1 MGDVNHTV
9 TVFGLGEAGSLIAAD
24 LAQAGAVVRGYDP
37 ADVATPQGVERHDD
51 PKTAVRGSGLVMA
64 ITAAVDAQAAI
75 AQAWDVIGRGTVY
88 ADLSTAPPSLKEDL
102 DDTATLRGL
111 QFADVA
117 LMAPVPGRGL
127 ATPSYAS
134 GAGAVSYAEAVNP
147 FGAQVEVVGDAA
159 GTAATRKLIRSVFM
173 KGLTAV
179 LIEATRTAQ
188 AAGEGEWFWEHVA
201 DVVGDAD
208 EELLVRMVSST
219 ATHSTRRRE
228 EMEAATQLL
237 EILGVDP
244 VMTRSTVESLRR
256 IPEEGVPAVG
266 GDSVP

>member
-24 LAQAGAVVRGYDP
+24 LAGAGAAVHGYDP
-37 ADVATPQGVERHDD
+37 ADVATPQGVERYGD
-51 PKTAVRGSGLVMA
+51 PKAAVRGSGLVMA
-64 ITAAVDAQAAI
+64 ITAAVDAQAAV
-75 AQAWDVIGRGTVY
+75 AQAWDAIARGTIY

-102 DDTATLRGL
+102 NDTATLRGL

-147 FGAQVEVVGDAA
+147 FGAQVEVVGDVA

-179 LIEATRTAQ
+179 LIEATRTAE

-208 EELLVRMVSST
+208 EELLARMVSST
-219 ATHSTRRRE
+219 ATHSTRRRV